1 VRNDDGSKVRCAR
14 DITQKPSLIAAS
26 IKPDLII
33 EPQIIV
39 EVADEA

>member
-1 VRNDDGSKVRCAR
+1 MDVEYALVHPQLYVDDGDALS
-14 DITQKPSLIAAS
+14 AAS

-39 EVADEA
+39 EPAAA